1 MRSMAQTYDEQ
12 KEKDLR
18 KQISL
23 MEWDIP
29 NIMNDKVKNN
39 KMALLSKY
47 KQDLNDLLK
56 AKPVENEPETHEDE
70 EQEGL
75 DEKDFE
81 IMNKKISPD
90 DEDDRYDD
98 I

>member
-1 MRSMAQTYDEQ
+1 MAQTYDEQ

-23 MEWDIP
+23 IEWDIP

-47 KQDLNDLLK
+47 KQDLNDLLRS
-56 AKPVENEPETHEDE
+56 KPVEKETETIDDE
-70 EQEGL
+70 EQDGL
-75 DEKDFE
+75 DDKDIE
-81 IMNKKISPD
+81 IINKKTVVKD
-90 DEDDRYDD
+90 DDDDRYDD